1 MIRDKVGLDRYGAT
15 NPTYGK
21 QVTASGNKYASTYGW
36 VTLGENGKIDE
47 SAADT
52 LKENNYTV
60 AYVPGDVRDNVGY
73 SARETQGYTNSI
85 IERNRKTNQVS
96 GNKETTTV
104 SQVNEGQI
112 TEYPYNLNESLTI
125 KTTHSQYYQLNM
137 NADDVVVWYCL
148 GGTKFADEKNDATN
162 AYYIYNRGNITYS
175 GAGHTASGLSDDE
188 SKLFVNTMIAAYRA
202 GAGAA
207 GVSFRTAADDEASV
221 LLFPVQSHMEEI
233 EENGVKK
240 SVKVTE
246 SLSSEQTT
254 FFKITNS
261 NLKTD
266 NTTMSV
272 KLYYEVP
279 AGTTGA
285 VSATTLGVTISH
297 DETTNAN
304 LYMKEVSLLSN
315 SIRHADNGDPASAN
329 NLSSDVLY
337 KMAIPSEV
345 LNYMAGVEGDGKLY
359 LVGTTVITSD
369 AGTNTYK
376 SFDAL
381 TLKQLGLL
389 RLE

>member
-1 MIRDKVGLDRYGAT
+1 MTCTGI
-15 NPTYGK
+15 
-21 QVTASGNKYASTYGW
+21 
-36 VTLGENGKIDE
+36 
-47 SAADT
+47 
-52 LKENNYTV
+52 
-60 AYVPGDVRDNVGY
+60 GDVAAV
-73 SARETQGYTNSI
+73 
-85 IERNRKTNQVS
+85 V
-96 GNKETTTV
+96 
-104 SQVNEGQI
+104 
-112 TEYPYNLNESLTI
+112 
-125 KTTHSQYYQLNM
+125 
-137 NADDVVVWYCL
+137 DVVGV
-148 GGTKFADEKNDATN
+148 GGVIFLIGKFRAAQ
-162 AYYIYNRGNITYS
+162 AVPHHNRGNITYS

-221 LLFPVQSHMEEI
+221 LLFPVQISEE
-233 EENGVKK
+233 GQTKK
-240 SVKVTE
+240 TE
-246 SLSSEQTT
+246 SLSGEQTT

-376 SFDAL
+376 SFDSL
-381 TLKQLGLL
+381 TLKKLGLL